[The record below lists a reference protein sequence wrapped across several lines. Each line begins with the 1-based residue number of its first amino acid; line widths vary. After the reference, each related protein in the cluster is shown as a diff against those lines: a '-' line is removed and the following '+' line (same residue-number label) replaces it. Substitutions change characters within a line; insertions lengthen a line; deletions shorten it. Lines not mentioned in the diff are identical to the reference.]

1 MKMDKEIQRQRD
13 QVLKVA
19 NKWFLSYFR
28 IDCHQKVVR
37 EKEINIDY
45 MSVVLQQLP
54 TLCDAR

>member
-19 NKWFLSYFR
+19 KKLFISYFR
-28 IDCHQKVVR
+28 IDYHQKVVR

-45 MSVVLQQLP
+45 MPVVL
-54 TLCDAR
+54 